1 MSDGNG
7 GITREAA
14 IAGASSGT
22 VLASLFSL
30 MAEGTA
36 KSVLLILAPN
46 IAVIVTAVWGFAVSF
61 LSDKVADWKI
71 GSQLKRAEKILRKL
85 RSDPA
90 SNPETIKSA
99 EGQVEALK
107 LLEIELSQKRIE
119 AVLETQAQQW

>member
-1 MSDGNG
+1 MSDENG
-7 GITREAA
+7 SITREAT

-30 MAEGTA
+30 MAEGTG
-36 KSVLLILAPN
+36 KSVLLILAPT
-46 IAVIVTAVWGFAVSF
+46 IAVIVTAVWGLAVSL

-71 GSQLKRAEKILRKL
+71 SSQLKRAEKILQDL

-99 EGQVEALK
+99 EDQVEALK
-107 LLEIELSQKRIE
+107 LLEIQLSQKRIE
-119 AVLETQAQQW
+119 AVLETQTQQ